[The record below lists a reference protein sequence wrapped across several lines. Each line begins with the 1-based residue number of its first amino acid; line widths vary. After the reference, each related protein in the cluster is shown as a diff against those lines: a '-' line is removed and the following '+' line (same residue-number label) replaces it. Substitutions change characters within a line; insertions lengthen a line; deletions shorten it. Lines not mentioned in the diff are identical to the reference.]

1 MINERELPQEVNAF
15 ITLYIYTKM
24 LDKIIQFSIRNK
36 FIVGLFVLGLIA
48 VGSYSLV
55 HLPMDTQPDIT
66 NNQVQIITSSPTLA
80 TQEVEQFI
88 TYPIEQAVKPI
99 PNITELRSISR
110 FGLSVVTV
118 VFTEDTDIYWAR
130 NQINENLKAAE
141 EVIPKNVGTPEL
153 APVSTGLGEIY
164 QYVVYPK
171 EGYEDQY
178 NSMDLRTIQ
187 DWIIKPQLIG
197 VKGVAEVNTLGGHL
211 KQYEVAVQPDRLKSM
226 DTSILEI
233 FDALEQNNEN
243 TGGAYIDKKPYAY
256 FIRSIGMV
264 QSMEDIEKIVVKTVN
279 GTPILIRDV
288 AEVKIGSSIR
298 YGAVTKD
305 GKGEDVSGM
314 VMMLKDANT
323 QEVVKLVK
331 EKMAQIEK
339 TLPEGVAIES
349 FIDRTK
355 LIDKTVNTIQNNLLE
370 GALIVVFVLVL
381 LLGNWRAGLIVAS
394 VIPLSLLFAI
404 SLMKVFGVSG
414 NLMSLGAIDFGL
426 IVDGAV
432 IIVEAIVHRLH
443 LGKNRKLSQQEM
455 NQEVY
460 TAASKIRTSASFGE
474 IIILIVYLPI
484 LALTGIEG
492 KMFGPMAMTVS
503 FAILGAFI
511 LSLTYVPMA
520 SALFLKKEAGKVKPN
535 FSDKLIEKL
544 YQGYKPILEKAFK
557 IKRLVLVVAFGLFAF
572 ALVVFS
578 RMGGEFI
585 PTLDE
590 GDLATHIIISSGSS
604 LSQEIETT
612 TKAEQILMDQ
622 FPEVKMVIS
631 KIGSAEIPTDP
642 MPMEAADM
650 IIVLKDKKEWTS
662 AKTKEELIDKMEA
675 ALEEIPGV
683 TTEFSQPIQM
693 RFNELMTGVRSDV
706 AIKVF
711 GEDLDR
717 LASIGDDIN
726 AMIANIPGVSSPKLE
741 RVTGLPQIS
750 IKYDKDKLALYGL
763 KIADISQIIRAGF
776 AGETTGLVYEGEKRF
791 DLVVRLDQA
800 SRSDIENLK
809 HFFIPLANGQQIPLS
824 QIADIDY
831 EDGPQQISREDG
843 RRRIVLGFNVKG
855 RDVKSVVHDIQAR
868 LDDRLELPDGYYITY
883 GGQFENLVEA
893 TNRLMIAV
901 PIALALIFVL
911 LYFTFKSVK
920 QSLIIFTAIP
930 LSAIGGVAALWLR
943 DMPFSISAGVGFIAL
958 FGVAVLNGIVLI
970 GQFNQLKE
978 QGMGL
983 YERIIEGTK
992 IRLRPVLLTA
1002 SVASLGFLPMALS
1015 TSAGAEVQK
1024 PLATVVIGGLITAT
1038 LLTLLVLPI
1047 IYYYEERGFGK
1058 KDKANHTATAMLTLL
1073 FLVGVGQVQAQE
1085 SNQLQAQTQ
1094 HRKRIS
1100 LNQALELARENNQSL
1115 KASKANVLSQEQL
1128 VKTAYDIPKTDV
1140 SMGFG
1145 YLNGKGQKDVNLTVS
1160 QSFSP
1165 FTYGKKKQVLQKDY
1179 ESAELQMQGKTIT
1192 IEFEIRQIWE
1202 NILYAQS
1209 KKKLLEQQFTLLK
1222 AFSKSAKLRYDTG
1235 ETTLMESNVAQAKEQ
1250 EISVL
1255 LTQNT
1260 TFLQNEKSKI
1270 KAYLN
1275 LEDNFELLEEELE
1288 YDRHDPLDDLNLE
1301 ENNSLQVAE
1310 KEIERVEALRKMER
1324 SLLLPD
1330 ITVGYAIESEAGLRA
1345 NGTNYGRELRI
1356 PSYTVGI
1363 SIPIFF
1369 RSQSKKLKALNYS
1382 IEQAA
1387 LEKEY
1392 LHKQLTETVQQQ
1404 LEIINAQQSV
1414 IDYYQESA
1422 LRNASII
1429 QDHAN
1434 KSYNNGDI
1442 SYVEYIQS
1450 METAL
1455 NIQINYLDAVLQYN
1469 LGHNALHYLVNQ

>member
-1 MINERELPQEVNAF
+1 
-15 ITLYIYTKM
+15 M

-118 VFTEDTDIYWAR
+118 VFSEDTDIYWAR

-164 QYVVYPK
+164 QYVVYAK
-171 EGYEDQY
+171 EGYEEQY
-178 NSMDLRTIQ
+178 NSMELRTIQ

-211 KQYEVAVQPDRLKSM
+211 KQYEVSVQPDRLKSM
-226 DTSILEI
+226 NTSIIEI

-314 VMMLKDANT
+314 VMMLKNANT

-331 EKMAQIEK
+331 EKMTQIEK
-339 TLPEGVAIES
+339 TLPEGVAIEP

-355 LIDKTVNTIQNNLLE
+355 LIDKTVNTIQTNLIE

-404 SLMKVFGVSG
+404 SLMKLFGVSG

-443 LGKNRKLSQQEM
+443 LGKNRKLTQQEM
-455 NQEVY
+455 NEEVY
-460 TAASKIRTSASFGE
+460 SAASKIRTSASFGE

-520 SALFLKKEAGKVKPN
+520 SSLFLKKEAGKTKPN
-535 FSDKLIEKL
+535 FSDKLIDKL
-544 YQGYKPILEKAFK
+544 YSIYKPILEKAFK
-557 IKRLVLVVAFGLFAF
+557 IKQFVLVIAFGLFAL

-578 RMGGEFI
+578 KMGGEFI

-612 TKAEQILMDQ
+612 TKAEQILMDN

-650 IIVLKDKKEWTS
+650 IIVLKEKKEWTS
-662 AKTKEELIDKMEA
+662 ATTKEELIDKMEA
-675 ALEEIPGV
+675 ALEQIPGV

-717 LASIGDDIN
+717 LASIGDEIN
-726 AMIANIPGVSSPKLE
+726 NMIANVPGVSSPKLE

-809 HFFIPLANGQQIPLS
+809 NFFVPLADGQQIPLS
-824 QIADIDY
+824 QLADIDY

-855 RDVKSVVHDIQAR
+855 RDVKSVVHDIQAK
-868 LDDRLELPDGYYITY
+868 LDAQLKLPDGYYLTY

-978 QGMGL
+978 QGMDL

-1002 SVASLGFLPMALS
+1002 AVASLGFLPMALS

-1038 LLTLLVLPI
+1038 LLTLIVLPI
-1047 IYYYEERGFGK
+1047 IYYYEERGFK
-1058 KDKANHTATAMLTLL
+1058 KSTKIQTLSLTLL
-1073 FLVGVGQVQAQE
+1073 ALLAVGGAQAQE
-1085 SNQLQAQTQ
+1085 V
-1094 HRKRIS
+1094 KRLS
-1100 LNQALELARENNQSL
+1100 LDEALALARENNQSL
-1115 KASKANVLSQEQL
+1115 QASRANVLSQEQL
-1128 VKTAYDIPKTDV
+1128 VKTAYDIPKTEV
-1140 SMGFG
+1140 SMGYG
-1145 YLNGKGQKDVNLTVS
+1145 YLNGKAQRDMSLNVS
-1160 QSFSP
+1160 QALSP
-1165 FTYGKKKQVLQKDY
+1165 FTYGKKKNILQKEY
-1179 ESAELQMQGKTIT
+1179 ESAEIQLQGKTIAV
-1192 IEFEIRQIWE
+1192 EFEIKQTWE

-1222 AFSKSAKLRYDTG
+1222 AFSKSAKLRYETG

-1255 LTQNT
+1255 ITQNN

-1270 KAYLN
+1270 KTFLN
-1275 LEDNFELLEEELE
+1275 LETDFELSERELI
-1288 YDRHDPLDDLNLE
+1288 YDEHDPWADLNLE
-1301 ENNSLQVAE
+1301 ENNSLQLAN
-1310 KEIERVEALRKMER
+1310 KEIERVEATRKLEK

-1330 ITVGYAIESEAGLRA
+1330 VTLGYSIESEAGLRA

-1356 PSYTVGI
+1356 PSYTVGL

-1369 RSQSKKLKALNYS
+1369 GSQSKKIKAMKYS
-1382 IEQAA
+1382 LEQAE
-1387 LEKEY
+1387 LEKNY
-1392 LHKQLTETVQQQ
+1392 LYKQLSESVQQQ

-1414 IDYYQESA
+1414 IDYYKESA
-1422 LRNASII
+1422 LLNASII

>member
-1 MINERELPQEVNAF
+1 
-15 ITLYIYTKM
+15 M
-24 LDKIIQFSIRNK
+24 LDKIIHFSIRNK
-36 FIVGLFVLGLIA
+36 FIIGLFVLGLIA

-118 VFTEDTDIYWAR
+118 VFSEDTDIYWAR

-164 QYVVYPK
+164 QYVVYAK

-211 KQYEVAVQPDRLKSM
+211 KQYEVSVQPDRLKSM
-226 DTSILEI
+226 NTSIIEI

-314 VMMLKDANT
+314 VMMLKDSNT

-331 EKMAQIEK
+331 EKMTQIEK

-355 LIDKTVNTIQNNLLE
+355 LIDKTVSTIQTNLIE

-404 SLMKVFGVSG
+404 SLMKLFGVSG

-443 LGKNRKLSQQEM
+443 IGKNRKLTQQEM
-455 NQEVY
+455 NAEVY
-460 TAASKIRTSASFGE
+460 QAASKIRTSASFGE

-520 SALFLKKEAGKVKPN
+520 SSLFLKKEAGKTKPN
-535 FSDKLIEKL
+535 FSDKLIDKL
-544 YQGYKPILEKAFK
+544 YRIYKPILEKAFK
-557 IKRLVLVVAFGLFAF
+557 VKRFVLVLAFGLFAL

-578 RMGGEFI
+578 KMGGEFI

-612 TKAEQILMDQ
+612 TKAEQILMEN

-650 IIVLKDKKEWTS
+650 IIVLKEKKEWTS
-662 AKTKEELIDKMEA
+662 ATTKEELIDKMEA
-675 ALEEIPGV
+675 ALEQIPGV

-717 LASIGDDIN
+717 LASIGDEIN
-726 AMIANIPGVSSPKLE
+726 GMIANVPGVSSPKLE

-809 HFFIPLANGQQIPLS
+809 NFFVPLADGQQIPLS

-855 RDVKSVVHDIQAR
+855 RDVKSVVHDIQEK
-868 LDDRLELPDGYYITY
+868 LDAQLKLPDGYYITY

-978 QGMGL
+978 QGMDL

-1002 SVASLGFLPMALS
+1002 AVASLGFLPMALS

-1038 LLTLLVLPI
+1038 LLTLIVLPI
-1047 IYYYEERGFGK
+1047 IYYYEERGFRKTK
-1058 KDKANHTATAMLTLL
+1058 KNQTAVLTILALL
-1073 FLVGVGQVQAQE
+1073 AISGAQAQE
-1085 SNQLQAQTQ
+1085 VRRL
-1094 HRKRIS
+1094 S
-1100 LNQALELARENNQSL
+1100 LEQALELARENNQSL
-1115 KASKANVLSQEQL
+1115 QASRANVLSQEQM

-1145 YLNGKGQKDVNLTVS
+1145 YLNGKGQKDINLNVS
-1160 QSFSP
+1160 QALSP
-1165 FTYGKKKQVLQKDY
+1165 FTYGKKKTILQKEY
-1179 ESAELQMQGKTIT
+1179 ESAEIQLQGKTIA
-1192 IEFEIRQIWE
+1192 IEFEIKQTWE

-1222 AFSKSAKLRYDTG
+1222 AFSKSAKLRYETG

-1275 LEDNFELLEEELE
+1275 LDTDFELSERELI
-1288 YDRHDPLDDLNLE
+1288 YDEHDPWADLNLE
-1301 ENNSLQVAE
+1301 ENNSLQLAT
-1310 KEIERVEALRKMER
+1310 KEIERVEATRKLEKSM
-1324 SLLLPD
+1324 LLPD
-1330 ITVGYAIESEAGLRA
+1330 VTLGYAIESDAAGLRA

-1356 PSYTVGI
+1356 PSYTVGV

-1369 RSQSKKLKALNYS
+1369 GSQSKKIKAMKYS
-1382 IEQAA
+1382 IEQAE
-1387 LEKEY
+1387 LEKSY
-1392 LHKQLTETVQQQ
+1392 LHKQLSELVQQQ
-1404 LEIINAQQSV
+1404 LEIIRAQQSV
-1414 IDYYQESA
+1414 IDYYQDSA
-1422 LRNASII
+1422 LLNASII

>member
-1 MINERELPQEVNAF
+1 
-15 ITLYIYTKM
+15 M

-36 FIVGLFVLGLIA
+36 FIIGLFVLGLIA
-48 VGSYSLV
+48 VGSYSLMN
-55 HLPMDTQPDIT
+55 LPMDTQPDIT

-118 VFTEDTDIYWAR
+118 VFNEGTDIYWAR
-130 NQINENLKAAE
+130 NQISENLKAAQ

-164 QYVVYPK
+164 QYVVYAK
-171 EGYEDQY
+171 EGYEEQY
-178 NSMDLRTIQ
+178 NSMELRTIQ

-211 KQYEVAVQPDRLKSM
+211 KQYEVSVQPDRLKSM
-226 DTSILEI
+226 NTSIIEI

-288 AEVKIGSSIR
+288 AEVRIGSSIR

-314 VMMLKDANT
+314 VMMLKDSNT

-331 EKMAQIEK
+331 EKMTQIEK
-339 TLPEGVAIES
+339 TLPEGVAIEP

-355 LIDKTVNTIQNNLLE
+355 LIDKTVSTIQTNLIE

-404 SLMKVFGVSG
+404 SLMKLFGVSG

-443 LGKNRKLSQQEM
+443 LGKNRKLTQQEM
-455 NQEVY
+455 NEEVFR
-460 TAASKIRTSASFGE
+460 ASSKIRTSASFGE

-520 SALFLKKEAGKVKPN
+520 SSLFLKKEAGKTKPN
-535 FSDKLIEKL
+535 FSDKLIDKL
-544 YQGYKPILEKAFK
+544 YSIYKPILEKAFK
-557 IKRLVLVVAFGLFAF
+557 IKQFVLVIAFGLFAL

-578 RMGGEFI
+578 KMGGEFI

-612 TKAEQILMDQ
+612 TKAEQILMDN

-650 IIVLKDKKEWTS
+650 IIVLKEKKEWTS
-662 AKTKEELIDKMEA
+662 ATTKEELIDKMEA
-675 ALEEIPGV
+675 ALEQIPGV

-717 LASIGDDIN
+717 LASIGDEIN
-726 AMIANIPGVSSPKLE
+726 GMIANVPGVSSPKLE

-809 HFFIPLANGQQIPLS
+809 NFFIPLADGQQIPLS
-824 QIADIDY
+824 QIADIAF

-855 RDVKSVVHDIQAR
+855 RDVKSVVQDIQAK
-868 LDDRLELPDGYYITY
+868 LDAQLKLPDGYYITY

-970 GQFNQLKE
+970 GQFNQLKA
-978 QGMGL
+978 QGMDL

-1002 SVASLGFLPMALS
+1002 AVASLGFLPMALS

-1038 LLTLLVLPI
+1038 LLTLIVLPI
-1047 IYYYEERGFGK
+1047 IYYYEERGFK
-1058 KDKANHTATAMLTLL
+1058 KTTKIQTASLTLL
-1073 FLVGVGQVQAQE
+1073 ALLAVGGAQAQE
-1085 SNQLQAQTQ
+1085 V
-1094 HRKRIS
+1094 KR
-1100 LNQALELARENNQSL
+1100 LALDEALALARENNQSL
-1115 KASKANVLSQEQL
+1115 QASRANVLSQEQL
-1128 VKTAYDIPKTDV
+1128 VKTAYDIPKTEV
-1140 SMGFG
+1140 SMGYG
-1145 YLNGKGQKDVNLTVS
+1145 YLNGKEQRDMSLNVS
-1160 QSFSP
+1160 QALSP
-1165 FTYGKKKQVLQKDY
+1165 FTYGKKKNILQKEY
-1179 ESAELQMQGKTIT
+1179 ESAEIQLQGKMIAV
-1192 IEFEIRQIWE
+1192 EFEIKQTWE

-1222 AFSKSAKLRYDTG
+1222 AFSKSAKLRYETG

-1255 LTQNT
+1255 LTQNN

-1270 KAYLN
+1270 KTFLN
-1275 LEDNFELLEEELE
+1275 LETDFELSERELV
-1288 YDRHDPLDDLNLE
+1288 YDEHDPWADLNLE
-1301 ENNSLQVAE
+1301 ENNSLQLAN
-1310 KEIERVEALRKMER
+1310 KEIERVEATRKLEK

-1330 ITVGYAIESEAGLRA
+1330 VTLGYAIESGAGLRA

-1356 PSYTVGI
+1356 PSYTVGL

-1369 RSQSKKLKALNYS
+1369 GSQSKKIKAMKYS
-1382 IEQAA
+1382 IEQAE
-1387 LEKEY
+1387 LEKSY
-1392 LHKQLTETVQQQ
+1392 LHKQLSESVQQQ

-1422 LRNASII
+1422 LLNASII